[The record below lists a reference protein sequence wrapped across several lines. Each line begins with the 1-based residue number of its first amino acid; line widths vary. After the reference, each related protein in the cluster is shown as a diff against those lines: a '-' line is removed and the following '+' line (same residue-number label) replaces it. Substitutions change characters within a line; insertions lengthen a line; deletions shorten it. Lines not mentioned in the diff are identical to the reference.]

1 MGMLLIPFI
10 AMQFTQEVQWT
21 LSDFVIMGALL
32 FLTGVLVEF
41 SLLKMGKYRF
51 MVAAGVVLLFLWLY
65 AELAVGVFTNWGS

>member
-1 MGMLLIPFI
+1 MLLIPFI